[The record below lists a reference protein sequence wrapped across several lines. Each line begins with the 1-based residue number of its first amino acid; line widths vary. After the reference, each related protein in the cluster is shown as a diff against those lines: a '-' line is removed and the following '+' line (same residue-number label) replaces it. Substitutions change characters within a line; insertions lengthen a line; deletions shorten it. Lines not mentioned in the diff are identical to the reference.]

1 MKKITILLFLAIS
14 TSTLSQ
20 QIFLEAGK
28 MSSNFEFENSSGNL
42 LENLNPVT
50 KNYISA
56 GYAHRFFTD
65 GLHINLGVSHN
76 SYGSIGSDNALG
88 NYFEY
93 NVDYLGINL
102 GFDYNI
108 YTLYD
113 FTFFLKTTA
122 SYEFLVQGTQTLNNQ
137 VFDLDGVEE
146 FDDAG
151 FFFRGGLGVS
161 YPMTGHANVYL
172 QYMYGQSLDLE
183 DTTPNSNEKLQISM
197 HMIGVGISVDLP
209 QKDNTEEVETEI
221 ETEE

>member
-1 MKKITILLFLAIS
+1 MKKITFLLLIAVS
-14 TSTLSQ
+14 SSALSQ
-20 QIFLEAGK
+20 QIFFEAGK
-28 MSSNFEFENSSGNL
+28 MSSNFEFENSSGTL

-65 GLHINLGVSHN
+65 GLNINLGASHN

-93 NVDYLGINL
+93 DVDYVGINL
-102 GFDYNI
+102 GFDYSFM
-108 YTLYD
+108 TFYD
-113 FTFFLKTTA
+113 FTLYLKATA

-137 VFDLDGVEE
+137 VFDLNGVEE

-151 FFFRGGLGVS
+151 FFFRGGLGVA
-161 YPMTGHANVYL
+161 YPVTDATSVYL

-183 DTTPNSNEKLQISM
+183 DATSNSNEKLKISM
-197 HMIGVGISVDLP
+197 NMIGIGFKINLP
-209 QKDNTEEVETEI
+209 QKEVDAIDSATETEQ
-221 ETEE
+221 

>member
-1 MKKITILLFLAIS
+1 MKKITLLLFLAAS
-14 TSTLSQ
+14 CSAFSQ

-28 MSSNFEFENSSGNL
+28 MSSNFEFENSSGTI

-93 NVDYLGINL
+93 NVDYLGINM
-102 GFDYNI
+102 GFDYNV

-137 VFDLDGVEE
+137 VFDLNGVEE

-151 FFFRGGLGVS
+151 FFFRGGLGMA
-161 YPMTGHANVYL
+161 YPITDVASVYL
-172 QYMYGQSLDLE
+172 QYTYGQSLDLE
-183 DTTPNSNEKLQISM
+183 DATSNSNEKLKISM
-197 HMIGVGISVDLP
+197 HMIGIGFKVNLP
-209 QKDNTEEVETEI
+209 QKEVEDIEETT